1 MVYSKIRVRV
11 RQNNEKNKSVFAFE
25 AIKKNCKCG
34 SVLMVYKFLD
44 SYGDTVCQCRQM
56 ILYADEMFRFVCF
69 LDPVVHVILYY
80 RNGHHNLY

>member
-1 MVYSKIRVRV
+1 
-11 RQNNEKNKSVFAFE
+11 
-25 AIKKNCKCG
+25 
-34 SVLMVYKFLD
+34 MVYKFLD